1 MRKITYKDKSW
12 MIERFRKILRFI
24 PEQVEGW
31 AFNNNIKKAMKWN
44 QKTGEVII
52 FENKKEWEE
61 FLNEQ
66 EKKKA

>member
-24 PEQVEGW
+24 PEQV
-31 AFNNNIKKAMKWN
+31 
-44 QKTGEVII
+44 